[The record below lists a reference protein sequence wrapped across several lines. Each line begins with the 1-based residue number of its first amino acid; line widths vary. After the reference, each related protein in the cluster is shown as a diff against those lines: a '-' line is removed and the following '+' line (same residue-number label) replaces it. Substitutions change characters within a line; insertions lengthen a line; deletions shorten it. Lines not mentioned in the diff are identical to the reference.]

1 MKLPPKIVWLL
12 LLTVCVAQ
20 DCQEP
25 PPRQETEVLTGSWS
39 EQRYAEGTK
48 ATYKCRPGYRTLGTI
63 VRLCNS
69 GKWVSLN
76 PNRICQKKP
85 CGHPGDTP
93 FGSFHLEVGETFNYG
108 AKVVYTCNDG
118 YQLLGRVNY
127 RECDADGW
135 TNDVPLCEVVKCSP
149 VTEPRNGKV
158 VGVLDIDRE
167 FSYGQVV
174 RFECNSGFMLAG
186 PKEIHCSTN
195 GDWNDAIPECVEISC
210 ALPSILNGN
219 PISQKKMYKEN
230 ERFQYKCYKGYNF
243 GERGEAIC
251 TKNGWSPSPSCKEI
265 TCTRPYIPNGAYEP
279 EKSIYRG
286 DDLITYKCKT
296 DFHPSN
302 RDTRIKCT
310 DTGWVPAPRCIFKPC
325 DFPKIPHG
333 SLYDESRYKP
343 YFPAPIGKSFY
354 YSCQEDY
361 VAHSN
366 KYWGSI
372 ECTQSGWEPKP
383 TELCRRKCIF
393 NYLENGKYPYFS
405 KTYQQGQSLKAECH
419 SGYSLPNG
427 ESFMT
432 CTENG
437 WDPPPRCIRIKTCSK
452 GDIEIKN
459 GFFSESNYV
468 YSLNTQ
474 TQYKC
479 QPGYITANGETTGS
493 ITCQQSG
500 WSETPICIKSC
511 DRPVFENARTQSN
524 GTRFKLNDQLDY
536 ECEPGYENKEGR
548 TTGSIVCGEN
558 DWSDKPECFERECP
572 VPELDDMY
580 ITTAS
585 RKLKY
590 KIGEVLKLTCR
601 NKHEIVGPD
610 SIQCYHFGWSPNN
623 TTCKE
628 HVKWCGS
635 PPQLIHGKTKEMQK
649 ENYEHGEVVEYMC
662 DSRFLMKG
670 ARKIQCVDGEWTAL
684 PTCIVEN
691 RTCENIPKLDH
702 GISEHSVLPI
712 YHGDSV
718 KFNCTEGFTMIGQRS
733 ITCLRGMW
741 TQLPKCIATHLLR
754 TCTRNKLF
762 ATNPN
767 LFNKNEFNHND
778 NVSYVCKKTSETKYS
793 TCINGQWDPKITC
806 NEKQV
811 QLCPP
816 PPQIPNA
823 QPMTTTVNY
832 QDGEKISILCQEN
845 YLIQDSE
852 SEEIEC
858 KNGTWQ
864 SIPHCVEKLPC
875 SQSPSI
881 ENGNIIR
888 PNSSLTPNIYPHG
901 TKLSYTCH
909 AGFKILE
916 EDWVTC
922 TMGKWS
928 SPQCVGL
935 PCELP
940 PLIPHGV
947 IQSQKFNGYQYG
959 EEAIYRCDEGYGI
972 EGPATAKCL
981 GGKWS
986 SPPECIKTDCLSIPN
1001 FNNSILIGPKKSLY
1015 KSGEQVT
1022 FRCADNYRLDG
1033 SSFTQCIKSKWI
1045 GGPTCRDISCGSPPV
1060 VENAEILNQLTRY
1073 PSGERVRYECK
1084 KPFVV
1089 YGDSEVQCL
1098 DGNWTDPPQCKDSTG
1113 KCGTPPPIANGDI
1126 TSFPLTEY
1134 APESKIEYKCQNLY
1148 KLEGNQ
1154 IIRCHNGQWSQ
1165 PPKCLSP
1172 CTISEDIMNIHR
1184 IQFRWKDKRKLYS
1197 KPGDIVE
1204 FMCKRGYYPISSEPF
1219 RTNCIDGNIIYPT
1232 CG

>member
-437 WDPPPRCIRIKTCSK
+437 WDPPPRCIRIS
-452 GDIEIKN
+452 
-459 GFFSESNYV
+459 S
-468 YSLNTQ
+468 
-474 TQYKC
+474 
-479 QPGYITANGETTGS
+479 
-493 ITCQQSG
+493 
-500 WSETPICIKSC
+500 
-511 DRPVFENARTQSN
+511 SN
-524 GTRFKLNDQLDY
+524 GTREARGLH
-536 ECEPGYENKEGR
+536 
-548 TTGSIVCGEN
+548 S
-558 DWSDKPECFERECP
+558 
-572 VPELDDMY
+572 
-580 ITTAS
+580 AA
-585 RKLKY
+585 
-590 KIGEVLKLTCR
+590 
-601 NKHEIVGPD
+601 
-610 SIQCYHFGWSPNN
+610 IQQ
-623 TTCKE
+623 K
-628 HVKWCGS
+628 
-635 PPQLIHGKTKEMQK
+635 GK
-649 ENYEHGEVVEYMC
+649 
-662 DSRFLMKG
+662 D
-670 ARKIQCVDGEWTAL
+670 
-684 PTCIVEN
+684 
-691 RTCENIPKLDH
+691 
-702 GISEHSVLPI
+702 
-712 YHGDSV
+712 
-718 KFNCTEGFTMIGQRS
+718 
-733 ITCLRGMW
+733 
-741 TQLPKCIATHLLR
+741 
-754 TCTRNKLF
+754 
-762 ATNPN
+762 
-767 LFNKNEFNHND
+767 
-778 NVSYVCKKTSETKYS
+778 
-793 TCINGQWDPKITC
+793 
-806 NEKQV
+806 
-811 QLCPP
+811 
-816 PPQIPNA
+816 
-823 QPMTTTVNY
+823 
-832 QDGEKISILCQEN
+832 
-845 YLIQDSE
+845 
-852 SEEIEC
+852 
-858 KNGTWQ
+858 
-864 SIPHCVEKLPC
+864 
-875 SQSPSI
+875 
-881 ENGNIIR
+881 
-888 PNSSLTPNIYPHG
+888 
-901 TKLSYTCH
+901 
-909 AGFKILE
+909 
-916 EDWVTC
+916 
-922 TMGKWS
+922 
-928 SPQCVGL
+928 
-935 PCELP
+935 
-940 PLIPHGV
+940 
-947 IQSQKFNGYQYG
+947 
-959 EEAIYRCDEGYGI
+959 
-972 EGPATAKCL
+972 
-981 GGKWS
+981 
-986 SPPECIKTDCLSIPN
+986 
-1001 FNNSILIGPKKSLY
+1001 
-1015 KSGEQVT
+1015 
-1022 FRCADNYRLDG
+1022 
-1033 SSFTQCIKSKWI
+1033 
-1045 GGPTCRDISCGSPPV
+1045 
-1060 VENAEILNQLTRY
+1060 
-1073 PSGERVRYECK
+1073 
-1084 KPFVV
+1084 
-1089 YGDSEVQCL
+1089 
-1098 DGNWTDPPQCKDSTG
+1098 
-1113 KCGTPPPIANGDI
+1113 
-1126 TSFPLTEY
+1126 
-1134 APESKIEYKCQNLY
+1134 
-1148 KLEGNQ
+1148 
-1154 IIRCHNGQWSQ
+1154 
-1165 PPKCLSP
+1165 
-1172 CTISEDIMNIHR
+1172 
-1184 IQFRWKDKRKLYS
+1184 
-1197 KPGDIVE
+1197 
-1204 FMCKRGYYPISSEPF
+1204 
-1219 RTNCIDGNIIYPT
+1219 
-1232 CG
+1232 